1 MQSCPS
7 AVATQVWADTARDL
21 YRRWP
26 PPVHWR
32 RGRRSR
38 PARVVR
44 APLQARAQV
53 VHFFFLAKGPAQHM
67 PHADPLQAALLQHS
81 SSISI
86 PFSHA
91 QNRRIALALIS
102 IDDTHRPPPI
112 LPLLRQPTPW
122 LKHLTPSSSP
132 PLSPPS
138 LVPFFN
144 AAGRRGKQMQ
154 QRVAAWQAERNRNRS
169 GTWATHGIGRTRHGA
184 RHTADT
190 TRSGRARLYGESN
203 TASEGRAQL

>member
-7 AVATQVWADTARDL
+7 AVAPHVWVDTARDL

-53 VHFFFLAKGPAQHM
+53 VHTFFWTKGPAQHM
-67 PHADPLQAALLQHS
+67 PHADPLQEALLQHS
-81 SSISI
+81 SSLSI

-138 LVPFFN
+138 LVPFVRSLQRSWTARQADTAARGGAASGCGN
-144 AAGRRGKQMQ
+144 AAAQ
-154 QRVAAWQAERNRNRS
+154 QTGS
-169 GTWATHGIGRTRHGA
+169 
-184 RHTADT
+184 ADA
-190 TRSGRARLYGESN
+190 ARLSVGWAIPRRWAVLDSEAGMPES
-203 TASEGRAQL
+203 G